1 MIDLFRRL
9 GFVPRRCT
17 WEITL
22 ACNLRCGHCGSRAG
36 QARPDELTTAEAF
49 QVIDDLVSLG
59 CRDVSLAGGEPT
71 LRPDWDLLVARL
83 ASREVKV
90 AVISNGL
97 TWSGEHTQ
105 RAKAAGVNRM
115 GFSLDG
121 LERTHDC
128 VRKAQDGHRKV
139 LQAMDSC
146 VAAGI
151 PVIAVTHITRRTLP
165 ELEEIHALLGQHG
178 VAIWQVQMGVP
189 MGNLAEDRTIVVGP
203 EDVAKLLPRLVAL
216 RRNGRP
222 PRVVAADNVGYFG
235 DTEEELR
242 DAGKRVNF
250 WVGCRAGLE
259 VLGIESHGDVK
270 GCLSLPSG
278 LNGRMDFVE
287 GNLRKQRLPEIWNNP
302 EGFAYNR
309 KFRSQDL
316 QGACAGCEFG
326 EVCRGGC
333 TWTSVAHTG
342 HPHDFPHC
350 YFKATTTPPPS
361 GAGL

>member
-1 MIDLFRRL
+1 MLDLFRRR

-49 QVIDDLVSLG
+49 GVIDDLVRLG

-71 LRPDWDLLVARL
+71 LRPDWDALVARL
-83 ASREVKV
+83 ASHDVKV

-97 TWSGEHTQ
+97 TWSDELTR
-105 RAKAAGVNRM
+105 RAKAARIHRM

-121 LERTHDC
+121 LERTHNC
-128 VRKAQDGHRKV
+128 VRKAQDSHRKA
-139 LQAMDSC
+139 LQAIDRC

-151 PVIAVTHITRRTLP
+151 PVVAITHITRRTMP
-165 ELEEIHALLGQHG
+165 ELEEIHTLLGQHG
-178 VAIWQVQMGVP
+178 VSTWQVQIGVP
-189 MGNLAEDRTIVVGP
+189 MGKLSEDRATVLDLR
-203 EDVAKLLPRLVAL
+203 DVADLLPRLVAL
-216 RRNGRP
+216 RRGGRR

-242 DAGKRVNF
+242 EAGTRVSF

-259 VLGIESHGDVK
+259 VVGIESHGDVK

-278 LNGRMDFVE
+278 LNGRADFVE

-302 EGFAYNR
+302 DAFAYNR
-309 KFRSQDL
+309 KFRKEDL
-316 QGACAGCEFG
+316 RGACQECDFG

-333 TWTSVAHTG
+333 TWTSVAHNG

-350 YFKATTTPPPS
+350 AYRAKLGT
-361 GAGL
+361 